1 MEVCYDGVAE
11 LFGVLDPLVNR
22 VTNIEEV
29 THSDL
34 FDSENQHELF
44 SISDGMTELFPS
56 HNQNREDLYNGV
68 PHLSDISEDV
78 EAKLSILIFK
88 VLLAK
93 II

>member
-34 FDSENQHELF
+34 FDSENQPESGRSL
-44 SISDGMTELFPS
+44 
-56 HNQNREDLYNGV
+56 
-68 PHLSDISEDV
+68 
-78 EAKLSILIFK
+78 
-88 VLLAK
+88 
-93 II
+93 